1 MAALPERGGCLT
13 GTGWLLYWNRVAA
26 LLERGGCLTGAGSAV
41 LSGTGSAVLSSAGSA
56 VLSGSACNHHPFVL
70 LYYFI
75 IFFEPVP
82 ACFRLP

>member
-1 MAALPERGGCLT
+1 MTVFT
-13 GTGWLLYWNRVAA
+13 GTGWLPYWGGVAVLA
-26 LLERGGCLTGAGSAV
+26 GAGSVV

-56 VLSGSACNHHPFVL
+56 VLSGSACFHHPFVL
-70 LYYFI
+70 LYFFI